1 MRKLAELK
9 DFARAA
15 ARALA
20 RERDIAAFEIYAASA
35 ENRIARLCY
44 TSDIPCRGVEEFKTL
59 RADGFQ
65 VRIVMRRDAHEIGTA
80 YEAGDLSLPAL
91 SAAIARAR
99 RATVVD
105 PHFPGLSL
113 AASKPPAATSAS
125 DLSRASDAALAAGAW
140 RIVGGAL
147 AAFRKSEVARVRNPG
162 LVLGGDI
169 SIIHDRIAIANSNFP
184 DLRADESAHFSS
196 SVTALVESLDAK
208 GTAGALGASL
218 SAMRTA
224 AARLGRDAII
234 RALALGRGA
243 RPPSGSYRVI
253 LGPQPVAEIL
263 NYMVMGSLTAGSFHA
278 SSSAYHGRFGER
290 VMDQRL
296 TLFDDPQARSGAVRR
311 RITCEGLPAHRVDLI
326 RNGRLVG
333 LLSTIYDSHRLE
345 TDGSRA
351 EKLGPLGADAKFPP
365 ASGYRLGEGGG
376 RRFDSHPSS
385 SGTNVIMR
393 ARGGLS
399 EREMIAA
406 VGDGIYVGRVW
417 YTYPINWQRAGD
429 FTCTVSGDSY
439 LIKDGKLAA
448 PLAPNSLRVNANIAQ
463 VFEAPIAI
471 GARPTPAIVWGAS
484 EAFYVPALA
493 VEAIALAAV
502 GEGD

>member
-1 MRKLAELK
+1 MRSAAELK

-15 ARALA
+15 ARVLA
-20 RERDIAAFEIYAASA
+20 RERDIAAFEIYTASA

-59 RADGFQ
+59 HADGFQ
-65 VRIVMRRDAHEIGTA
+65 LRIVLRRDAHEIGTA

-91 SAAIARAR
+91 SAAMARAR
-99 RATVVD
+99 RATVID
-105 PHFPGLSL
+105 PHFPGLSV
-113 AASKPPAATSAS
+113 AASKPPAAPSAS

-147 AAFRKSEVARVRNPG
+147 AAFPKSHAARAQNPG
-162 LVLGGDI
+162 LVLGGDL
-169 SIIHDRIAIANSNFP
+169 SIIRDRIAIANSNFA
-184 DLRADESAHFSS
+184 DLRTDESAHFSS

-208 GTAGALGASL
+208 GTASALGASIA
-218 SAMRTA
+218 AMRTE
-224 AARLGRDAII
+224 AARLGRDAVL
-234 RALALGRGA
+234 RALALGRGV

-263 NYMVMGSLTAGSFHA
+263 NYRVMGSLTAGSFHA

-296 TLFDDPQARSGAVRR
+296 TLFDDPQARAGAVRR
-311 RITCEGLPAHRVDLI
+311 RITCEGLPARRVDLI
-326 RNGRLVG
+326 RNGRMVG

-345 TDGSRA
+345 TDQGRA
-351 EKLGPLGADAKFPP
+351 EKLGPLGTDAKFPP
-365 ASGYRLGEGGG
+365 FSGYRLGEGGG

-393 ARGGLS
+393 ARGGVS

-417 YTYPINWQRAGD
+417 YTYPINGQRAGD

-448 PLAPNSLRVNANIAQ
+448 PLAPNSLRINANIAQ
-463 VFEAPIAI
+463 VFDAPIAL
-471 GARPTPAIVWGAS
+471 GSRPAAAIVWGAP

-493 VEAIALAAV
+493 VEGIALAAV
-502 GEGD
+502 GDGD

>member
-59 RADGFQ
+59 HADGFQ

-105 PHFPGLSL
+105 PHFPGLS
-113 AASKPPAATSAS
+113 APFPKPPPAPSLHG
-125 DLSRASDAALAAGAW
+125 DLSRAGDAALAAGAW
-140 RIVGGAL
+140 KIIGGAL
-147 AAFRKSEVARVRNPG
+147 AAFRKSEVARARNPG

-224 AARLGRDAII
+224 AARLGRDAVI

-345 TDGSRA
+345 TD
-351 EKLGPLGADAKFPP
+351 
-365 ASGYRLGEGGG
+365 
-376 RRFDSHPSS
+376 
-385 SGTNVIMR
+385 
-393 ARGGLS
+393 
-399 EREMIAA
+399 
-406 VGDGIYVGRVW
+406 
-417 YTYPINWQRAGD
+417 
-429 FTCTVSGDSY
+429 
-439 LIKDGKLAA
+439 
-448 PLAPNSLRVNANIAQ
+448 
-463 VFEAPIAI
+463 
-471 GARPTPAIVWGAS
+471 
-484 EAFYVPALA
+484 
-493 VEAIALAAV
+493 
-502 GEGD
+502 